1 MVIKKI
7 KELHAHWLSSLQF
20 GQLECWF
27 WFQLV
32 KAETRTRTGTW
43 FIKTGSGFETAAR
56 IYFRGKYL
64 ELGFNWQLTA
74 DFRLDYWENWVW
86 FQELECE
93 SKPEYIYIYLFILF
107 LKLKF

>member
-1 MVIKKI
+1 LTPSHLTSPELMVIKKI

-74 DFRLDYWENWVW
+74 DFRLDY
-86 FQELECE
+86 
-93 SKPEYIYIYLFILF
+93 
-107 LKLKF
+107 

>member
-32 KAETRTRTGTW
+32 KAEIKTRTGTW
-43 FIKTGSGFETAAR
+43 LIKTGSGFETAAR
-56 IYFRGKYL
+56 IFENNLFPRKNIW
-64 ELGFNWQLTA
+64 NWGLTG
-74 DFRLDYWENWVW
+74 
-86 FQELECE
+86 
-93 SKPEYIYIYLFILF
+93 S
-107 LKLKF
+107 